1 MESFPGLNVCPEDS
15 QRKSTQSLFL
25 GFWLKTI
32 WPYSQRKSNQFSVS
46 KDLSSWLKTIW
57 PYCQRKYPPSLLQK
71 IFNLLLLVDNYFDVI
86 FQGGTVQGVEHR
98 RQVDYKTQNENDLKF
113 QIWINIVLQIII
125 YNHHYHYQIPIT
137 IIITIINIIIII
149 IITIII
155 IIKSLAVGLVAAS
168 WVFPPNPWWH
178 RSWLLWQG
186 GKCICI
192 CICDKGGK
200 WYIVDTQYMYIIY
213 VYKNLGWSDLNRIS
227 PAPSTSPHH
236 FLFLLHR

>member
-1 MESFPGLNVCPEDS
+1 MNRFPGHWSPPTWNLFQGSTSVPRILKGNLLSSCL
-15 QRKSTQSLFL
+15 KSCLVFE
-25 GFWLKTI
+25 TI
-32 WPYSQRKSNQFSVS
+32 WPYSQRKSNQ
-46 KDLSSWLKTIW
+46 
-57 PYCQRKYPPSLLQK
+57 SLYQK
-71 IFNLLLLVDNYFDVI
+71 IFNLLLLVDNYFGVI

-125 YNHHYHYQIPIT
+125 HYHYYHQIPIT

-192 CICDKGGK
+192 CICDKVENVFVFVTRWEMYLYLYLWHGGK
-200 WYIVDTQYMYIIY
+200 CICICDKVKSVFVVKSHINNEGKLLTIKGHVDIV
-213 VYKNLGWSDLNRIS
+213 
-227 PAPSTSPHH
+227 
-236 FLFLLHR
+236 